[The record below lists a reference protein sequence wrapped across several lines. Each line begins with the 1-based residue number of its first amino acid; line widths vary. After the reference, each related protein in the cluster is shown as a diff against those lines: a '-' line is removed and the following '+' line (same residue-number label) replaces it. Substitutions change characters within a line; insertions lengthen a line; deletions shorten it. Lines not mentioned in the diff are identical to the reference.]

1 MTTDKRCA
9 ANKRNAQNSSGPSSA
24 EGKAASRMN
33 ALKSGLYAKSAV
45 IRGEAKED
53 FEELVQQ
60 YNDQYH
66 PVTPQARTLVDALI
80 RNTWLLRRYDRIEGE
95 LWEAKFRKIDDFRH
109 TDKRLPTGLAFEMAG
124 DYERLRKCVDTA
136 ERSLVRTLNKLDKL
150 TEHFVAQPLEP
161 AESTLLPESEPPAAA
176 VLPQP
181 VDPETTSP
189 QIGFVPP
196 NPVQPASAVP
206 SKPQIG
212 FVPPISPATA
222 RKTLAVQPHTGPR
235 PVWHL

>member
-1 MTTDKRCA
+1 MVGNVRRLQGQPRTTGA
-9 ANKRNAQNSSGPSSA
+9 APNCFMASEKQSSANQRNAQNSSGPSSV

-33 ALKSGLYAKSAV
+33 ALKTGLYAKSAV

-53 FEELVQQ
+53 FDELVQQ

-66 PVTPQARTLVDALI
+66 PVTPQARTLVDSLI

-136 ERSLVRTLNKLDKL
+136 ERSLVRTLNKLEKL
-150 TEHFVAQPLEP
+150 TEHFVAQALVP
-161 AESTLLPESEPPAAA
+161 AASTLMSTPGEPP
-176 VLPQP
+176 VLPQS
-181 VDPETTSP
+181 PEP
-189 QIGFVPP
+189 AARAIPEIGFVPSAAP
-196 NPVQPASAVP
+196 EPPVEAP
-206 SKPQIG
+206 KP
-212 FVPPISPATA
+212 PLEDA
-222 RKTLAVQPHTGPR
+222 L
-235 PVWHL
+235 